1 MKIRG
6 RTILLTGASGGLGE
20 AIARSLAARGG
31 ELVLSGRRR
40 DVLEPLAEELGARV
54 VPADLT
60 RREEVER
67 LAAEAGEVD
76 ILVANA
82 GLPASGLLS
91 DFSLEEMD
99 RAVDVNL
106 RAPLVL
112 TRILLDRMVAQGEG
126 HLLYVSSLAGKL
138 APHRSSVY
146 SATKFGL
153 RGFALGLREDLRS
166 KGVGVSAIFP
176 GPITDAGMWAS
187 AEVDLPRFVRLRNPT
202 HVGQAVVRAIERN
215 RAEIG
220 VADLPMRFF
229 SAVAAA
235 APRPV
240 SALNRRLGA
249 EEFADAAGAS
259 EGHRSRR

>member
-1 MKIRG
+1 MRIQG
-6 RTILLTGASGGLGE
+6 RTVLLTGASGGLGE
-20 AIARSLAARGG
+20 AIARSLAARGA

-40 DVLEPLAEELGARV
+40 DALEPLAAELGARV
-54 VPADLT
+54 VPADLGE
-60 RREEVER
+60 RAEVER
-67 LAAEAGEVD
+67 LAADAGDVD

-91 DFSLEEMD
+91 GFSLEQID
-99 RAVDVNL
+99 RALDVNL
-106 RAPLVL
+106 RAPLIL
-112 TRILLDRMVAQGEG
+112 TRLLADHMVAQGEG

-138 APHRSSVY
+138 APHRSSIY

-166 KGVGVSAIFP
+166 KGVGVSAVFP
-176 GPITDAGMWAS
+176 GPIGGAGMWAS
-187 AEVDLPRFVRLRNPT
+187 TEVDLPRFVRLRNPT
-202 HVGQAVVRAIERN
+202 HVARAVVRAIERN

-229 SAVAAA
+229 SAVGAA

-249 EEFADAAGAS
+249 EEYANAAATS
-259 EGHRSRR
+259 EGHTSRR